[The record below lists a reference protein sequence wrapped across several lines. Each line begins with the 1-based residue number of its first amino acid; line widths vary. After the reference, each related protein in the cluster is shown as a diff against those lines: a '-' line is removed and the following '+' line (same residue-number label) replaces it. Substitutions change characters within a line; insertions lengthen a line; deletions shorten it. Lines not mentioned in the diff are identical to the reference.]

1 MVDPPETALEPIP
14 GPGPV
19 PGGPDNEL
27 LGVVIEDTWGDV
39 MDEIG
44 GGGGKGEAEGGK
56 SLLSVR
62 ESCKADVGG
71 GRSVLKCVGRSQYEA
86 TKN

>member
-1 MVDPPETALEPIP
+1 MFDPPETAFEPRP

-19 PGGPDNEL
+19 PVGPDDEL
-27 LGVVIEDTWGDV
+27 LGVDIEDAWGA
-39 MDEIG
+39 MDEKG

-56 SLLSVR
+56 SLLSDR

-71 GRSVLKCVGRSQYEA
+71 GRRVLKWVGRSQYEA